1 MKYLKK
7 FNENSFEHEIMFDED
22 MMYKTS
28 AIVNLLGKKGNFKD
42 DFNELSNVIKSTLNK
57 DIYHKLFSSYQKM
70 IRDGFDLVNFF
81 ITQVWDKDD
90 LNRMFKLTQKHE
102 GADLEDEWVVSLM
115 INKRVVLLLASP
127 DRGSSIRIQDDNYT
141 ITKDE
146 VIDIMKQLCKIF
158 NDKF

>member
-1 MKYLKK
+1 
-7 FNENSFEHEIMFDED
+7 
-22 MMYKTS
+22 
-28 AIVNLLGKKGNFKD
+28 
-42 DFNELSNVIKSTLNK
+42 
-57 DIYHKLFSSYQKM
+57 
-70 IRDGFDLVNFF
+70 
-81 ITQVWDKDD
+81 
-90 LNRMFKLTQKHE
+90 
-102 GADLEDEWVVSLM
+102 M